1 MPPGYLETELA
12 PKVKPQREQKVRM
25 LLPSCSH
32 GSMQRT
38 QVMGGWAARG
48 LSLLIF
54 IHCILVLSSVIEA
67 KRTAGKLLFCVSYT
81 VFRTQAQ
88 KSTPSANRLLVG
100 TSGE

>member
-1 MPPGYLETELA
+1 MPPGCLETELA
-12 PKVKPQREQKVRM
+12 PKGKPQRQQKDANAAAK
-25 LLPSCSH
+25 LLPRLDTEDTGDGRLGCAGPLTAH
-32 GSMQRT
+32 
-38 QVMGGWAARG
+38 
-48 LSLLIF
+48 L
-54 IHCILVLSSVIEA
+54 HCILVLSSVIEA